1 MNFGMLEDYF
11 VELINCLNKY
21 TKNNYLKQSSEALD
35 LIDECAKNLSSR
47 KELVNNFIKLNG
59 MTFYQRDRESM
70 QRLPQHYGIQKL
82 GSTTKSPS
90 SSAKEERKASSRGVA
105 GDSEHPPE
113 E

>member
-59 MTFYQRDRESM
+59 ITFF
-70 QRLPQHYGIQKL
+70 
-82 GSTTKSPS
+82 
-90 SSAKEERKASSRGVA
+90 
-105 GDSEHPPE
+105 
-113 E
+113 